1 MARKMDLDSTG
12 MEFTRQWFRNRNLPT
27 FREYIHPKW
36 AGQPITYLELGV
48 FEGQSMCWMLQHIL
62 TDLDARAVGIDPWL
76 MTTKLDE
83 DAMED
88 VHERAVDNLRG
99 PMLTRIAGGHPKCT
113 LFRANSAE
121 ILRRMVGRH
130 GFAGIK
136 SGTVDLC
143 MVDGNHNALAVLDDL
158 RLVYQLVKPRG
169 WILCDDWNNDRPK
182 VDHVKEGVEMWLK
195 EVGEGVRTEWQ
206 HKYMICFSKV

>member
-1 MARKMDLDSTG
+1 M
-12 MEFTRQWFRNRNLPT
+12 
-27 FREYIHPKW
+27 
-36 AGQPITYLELGV
+36 
-48 FEGQSMCWMLQHIL
+48 
-62 TDLDARAVGIDPWL
+62 
-76 MTTKLDE
+76 KL
-83 DAMED
+83 A
-88 VHERAVDNLRG
+88 LIRG
-99 PMLTRIAGGHPKCT
+99 
-113 LFRANSAE
+113 NSAE

-136 SGTVDLC
+136 PGTVDLC

-158 RLVYQLVKPRG
+158 RLVHQLVKTGG
-169 WILCDDWNNDRPK
+169 WILCDDWNNDRLK